1 MATGDNA
8 DVLARLKSVLPSWF
22 PQSTPI
28 LDGVLSGFAQIGAWG
43 YSLLQYTQAQTRIAT
58 ATDGFLDLA
67 AFDFFGL
74 RVRRKA
80 AQPDAVLRGVIKAE
94 VLRERDTRRGM
105 IKALTDLTGT
115 PVSIFEP
122 SYAYDTGGYNTY
134 GLAFDETGAWGS
146 RDLPFQMFITV
157 VEPIGAGVPNVAG
170 FDTGYGAWGGGYSS
184 LIDKNAIT
192 GNVTNQDIYDTVE
205 ATRAAGVTCWVN
217 ITTPPVHGAHLD
229 IDFVLD
235 TSQLS

>member
-1 MATGDNA
+1 MAIGDVN
-8 DVLARLKSVLPSWF
+8 DVLSRLKSVLPSWF

-28 LDGVLSGFAQIGAWG
+28 LDGVLSGFAQIGSWAYG
-43 YSLLQYTQAQTRIAT
+43 LLQYTQAQTRVAT

-67 AFDFFGL
+67 AYDFFGL

-80 AQPDAVLRGVIKAE
+80 AQPDAVLRGVIKTE

-105 IKALTDLTGT
+105 IKALIDLTGT

-122 SYAYDTGGYNTY
+122 SYAYDTGGYDTTS
-134 GLAFDETGAWGS
+134 LAFDTNGAWGS
-146 RDLPFQMFITV
+146 RDLPYQMFITV

-170 FDTGYGAWGGGYSS
+170 FDTSYGAWNGGYSS
-184 LIDKNAIT
+184 LIDKSAIT
-192 GNVTNQDIYDTVE
+192 GNITNQDIYDTVE
-205 ATRAAGVTCWVN
+205 ATRAAGITCWVN
-217 ITTPPVHGAHLD
+217 ITTPPVIGARLD

-235 TSQLS
+235 TSLLS